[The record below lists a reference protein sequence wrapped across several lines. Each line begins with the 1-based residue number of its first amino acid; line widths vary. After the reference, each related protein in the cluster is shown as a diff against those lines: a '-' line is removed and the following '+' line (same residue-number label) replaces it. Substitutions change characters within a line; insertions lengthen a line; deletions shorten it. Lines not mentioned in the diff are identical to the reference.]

1 MTPEL
6 AARKF
11 QFREGFHLVDY
22 GEVGLPIFRLT
33 LEAITMSPRFMP
45 TIQEFALRCL
55 DLGETHEV
63 DVANM
68 LGLKLDV
75 VVSAMNVLISDG
87 YVVRE
92 PNSDGADE
100 FHLTDAGKSR
110 LLVDRL
116 EVPQEEMLEHLLAQH
131 RCVRGPRI
139 ESQGKG
145 HEYYS
150 SRLT

>member
-87 YVVRE
+87 SSCANPTATV
-92 PNSDGADE
+92 PTNSISPTPERRGCLSIGWTSPRKRWWSSITTA
-100 FHLTDAGKSR
+100 
-110 LLVDRL
+110 
-116 EVPQEEMLEHLLAQH
+116 
-131 RCVRGPRI
+131 CV
-139 ESQGKG
+139 EC
-145 HEYYS
+145 
-150 SRLT
+150 LCV